1 MNSEVKKKRPPQP
14 PDSLLEDVVHDSEK
28 SWRRWVRTAVLTLFI
43 LVILAG
49 VTGLFDLG
57 GSKHAELGDAKVEVS
72 YPVTTRAGMDLRV
85 IVDIRS
91 DEELPDTIRL
101 ETDRD
106 YIEMFEDL
114 LFVPE
119 AAEQLSLDNN
129 ILRTEYDVPE
139 GVKYVRFLI
148 EGRASDQWEPRTVGT
163 LRVFGSDGTE
173 TEVLL
178 TTWRMP

>member
-14 PDSLLEDVVHDSEK
+14 PDSLLEDVVHDSDK
-28 SWRRWVRTAVLTLFI
+28 SRRRGARAAVLALFGLI
-43 LVILAG
+43 LLAG
-49 VTGLFDLG
+49 VVGIFDLG
-57 GSKHAELGDAKVEVS
+57 GSKQAKLGNATVEVD

-85 IVDIRS
+85 VVDIRS
-91 DEELPDTIRL
+91 DEELPETIRL

-119 AAEQLSLDNN
+119 ASEQLSLDNN

-139 GVKYVRFLI
+139 GTKHVRFLI
-148 EGRASDQWEPRTVGT
+148 EGRASDQWELRTNGT

-173 TEVLL
+173 AEISL